1 MSTYLPDPAVENRTL
16 TKVTWRLIPF
26 LVLLYIVNYLDR
38 VNIAFAGPNGMNDEL
53 GMSAKMFG
61 FASGIFFLGYLLLE
75 VPSNTAL
82 HKFGGRRWLARI
94 MVSWGIIS
102 AAIAFVPNAETLIV
116 LRFLLGVAEAGFF
129 PGIILYLTFWF
140 PEKQRSR
147 AVSLFMVAVPVS
159 TAVGS
164 TISSLIIDWGH
175 GMFGLAGWRFMFLVE
190 GLPAVILGVIC
201 WFYLTD
207 RPGAA
212 EWLRTDEKRWLEGT
226 LDDERAIAE
235 SAGHWPLKKAL
246 THPRILA
253 LAFIYFGIT
262 YGLYAV
268 GFFLPTIVAG
278 FQEEYGV
285 HLDVIQR
292 GLVTSIPYVVAAIVM
307 VPWAWHSD
315 RTGERV
321 WHVAIPA
328 IVGGIAIPGGP
339 VHDRRLP
346 GDAGCHAVHLRGH
359 VRAARVL
366 VSAIG
371 LPDRGRGRRWY
382 RADQLARQSERVRR
396 SVHHRPANRPDGQ
409 QQGGVVGGGHAVVG
423 GRRPGRRAGQRA
435 RGPGVAPL
443 QQSPLAGKPAST
455 PSMISAAV
463 RAARSPSPA
472 AICSSSTP

>member
-75 VPSNTAL
+75 VPSNIAL

-212 EWLRTDEKRWLEGT
+212 NWLRTDEKRWLEGT

-246 THPRILA
+246 THPRILT

-285 HLDVIQR
+285 RLDVIQR

-328 IVGGIAIPGGP
+328 IVGGIAIPAALYMTDVYLAMLAVTLCTCAVMCALPVFWSLPSAFLTGAAAAGGIALINSLGNLSGFGGP
-339 VHDRRLP
+339 YITGWLTDLT
-346 GDAGCHAVHLRGH
+346 GNS
-359 VRAARVL
+359 RVAL
-366 VSAIG
+366 
-371 LPDRGRGRRWY
+371 W
-382 RADQLARQSERVRR
+382 
-396 SVHHRPANRPDGQ
+396 
-409 QQGGVVGGGHAVVG
+409 VVGTLSLAAAALVVALG
-423 GRRPGRRAGQRA
+423 SRRA
-435 RGPGVAPL
+435 
-443 QQSPLAGKPAST
+443 
-455 PSMISAAV
+455 V
-463 RAARSPSPA
+463 RK
-472 AICSSSTP
+472 

>member
-1 MSTYLPDPAVENRTL
+1 MSTYLPDRAVEDRTL

-26 LVLLYIVNYLDR
+26 LFLLYVVNYLDR
-38 VNIAFAGPNGMNDEL
+38 VNIAFAGPNGMNDDL
-53 GMSAKMFG
+53 AMSAKAFG

-75 VPSNTAL
+75 VPSNIAL
-82 HKFGGRRWLARI
+82 NKFGGRRWLARI

-102 AAIAFVPNAETLIV
+102 AAIAFVPNAQTLIV

-175 GMFGLAGWRFMFLVE
+175 GLFGLAGWRFMFLVE

-207 RPGAA
+207 RPGTAGWLHHDEKDWLQTTLTQERAAA
-212 EWLRTDEKRWLEGT
+212 ER
-226 LDDERAIAE
+226 
-235 SAGHWPLKKAL
+235 SGHWPLKKAL
-246 THPRILA
+246 THPRILT

-285 HLDVIQR
+285 HLGVIQR
-292 GLVTSIPYVVAAIVM
+292 GLVTSIPYAVAAIVM

-328 IVGGIAIPGGP
+328 IVGGVTIPAALYMTDVYLAMVAVTLCTCAVMCALPVFWSLPSSFLTGAAAAGGIALINSLGNLSGFGGP
-339 VHDRRLP
+339 YITGWLTDLTGNSKVALWVV
-346 GDAGCHAVHLRGH
+346 GTLSL
-359 VRAARVL
+359 AAAAL
-366 VSAIG
+366 VVALG
-371 LPDRGRGRRWY
+371 
-382 RADQLARQSERVRR
+382 ARP
-396 SVHHRPANRPDGQ
+396 RPA
-409 QQGGVVGGGHAVVG
+409 
-423 GRRPGRRAGQRA
+423 
-435 RGPGVAPL
+435 
-443 QQSPLAGKPAST
+443 PAD
-455 PSMISAAV
+455 
-463 RAARSPSPA
+463 
-472 AICSSSTP
+472 